1 MFGVI
6 QHRPKSH
13 FFSVAAERR
22 ILTITSVGT
31 LVMASSGVVHDCMI
45 HGCHCHALGSTRQTH
60 RTARSRRFQTTSS
73 HATRSFPKCPSREIN
88 IHTVDYSLQN
98 DLEELAD
105 AYEKELIREFGQK
118 DWACFTVLFD
128 PSYSVVSVTM
138 ATRPRSSRAMS
149 SYWRATAGW
158 RTLASRIRP
167 SHLPVE

>member
-1 MFGVI
+1 
-6 QHRPKSH
+6 
-13 FFSVAAERR
+13 
-22 ILTITSVGT
+22 
-31 LVMASSGVVHDCMI
+31 MASSGVVHDCMI
-45 HGCHCHALGSTRQTH
+45 HGCHCHASGVDTTNSSYRSITKIPNHKL
-60 RTARSRRFQTTSS
+60 ARDTLFSKVSIPRDKHPHGRLFI
-73 HATRSFPKCPSREIN
+73 E
-88 IHTVDYSLQN
+88 N

-118 DWACFTVLFD
+118 DWARLPVLFD

-149 SYWRATAGW
+149 SYWKATARW